1 MRFTRTPPAITV
13 KPVRAIK
20 AAIIKTVRNQTTGKF
35 ETVVNLN
42 ALHKA
47 VAMERRI
54 FVSDL
59 PRHTSIERLL
69 TGLSKPSLERVLAR
83 VSA

>member
-1 MRFTRTPPAITV
+1 MQRKSPLITV

-20 AAIIKTVRNQTTGKF
+20 AAITRIVRNQVTGEF
-35 ETVVNLN
+35 ETVVNHN
-42 ALHKA
+42 ALHSA
-47 VAMERRI
+47 VAIERRV

-69 TGLSKPSLERVLAR
+69 TGLSKPSLERVLAS

>member
-1 MRFTRTPPAITV
+1 MQFKRTPKAITV

-20 AAIIKTVRNQTTGKF
+20 AAITTIWRDEITGEPEK
-35 ETVVNLN
+35 VVNHN
-42 ALHKA
+42 ALRSA
-47 VAMERRI
+47 VAIERRV

-69 TGLSKPSLERVLAR
+69 TGLSKPSLERVLAS

>member
-1 MRFTRTPPAITV
+1 MKFRNNPITV

-20 AAIIKTVRNQTTGKF
+20 AAITRKVLNKITSHF
-35 ETVVNLN
+35 ETVVNHH
-42 ALHKA
+42 AVREA
-47 VAMERRI
+47 VADERRV
-54 FVSDL
+54 FACQL